1 MESGELLRRPGPSA
15 GSKSDV
21 RGGWC
26 AAFYLVG
33 RFADLELIY
42 HTAMINY
49 NLLCLNC
56 GCYCCPAVVAFL
68 ERLGFYG
75 VQGNLIMYLTG
86 PLGMPTA
93 AAAAGVNAW
102 AGTVQVLPLV
112 GALAADSRL
121 GRYRAVLAAGV
132 LYLLVCAMHFLAYF
146 AHCSHCIM
154 LCTSENE
161 FRCFF
166 K

>member
-1 MESGELLRRPGPSA
+1 MESGELLRRPGPSP
-15 GSKSDV
+15 GSSDV
-21 RGGWC
+21 RGGWR
-26 AAFYLVG
+26 AASYLVG

-86 PLGMPTA
+86 PLGQSTSSA
-93 AAAAGVNAW
+93 AAAVNAW
-102 AGTVQVLPLV
+102 M
-112 GALAADSRL
+112 GASFLLALLGSAVADSWL
-121 GRYRAVLAAGV
+121 GRYRTVVAASV
-132 LYLLVCAMHFLAYF
+132 LYILVSKHTRVA
-146 AHCSHCIM
+146 SPWP
-154 LCTSENE
+154 SVP
-161 FRCFF
+161 

>member
-1 MESGELLRRPGPSA
+1 
-15 GSKSDV
+15 
-21 RGGWC
+21 
-26 AAFYLVG
+26 
-33 RFADLELIY
+33 
-42 HTAMINY
+42 
-49 NLLCLNC
+49 
-56 GCYCCPAVVAFL
+56 VVAFL

-112 GALAADSRL
+112 GALAADTRL

-132 LYLLVCAMHFLAYF
+132 LYLLACAMYFFASSPYF
-146 AHCSHCIM
+146 AHCSQLRITCHVLVRRNFAIF
-154 LCTSENE
+154 LQ
-161 FRCFF
+161 
-166 K
+166 KI